1 MQKDSRLCW
10 LEKYQGIVCSI
21 VFYFFIQPEDVFS
34 GRDDALARGFFNIPV
49 DTPGWI
55 SGDCHPQPLIP
66 IGRFYLSGPGSFHPQ
81 LTMILSEGWH
91 DEVNADMYRF
101 VSRDKRE

>member
-1 MQKDSRLCW
+1 MMPW
-10 LEKYQGIVCSI
+10 PG
-21 VFYFFIQPEDVFS
+21 
-34 GRDDALARGFFNIPV
+34 GFFNIPV

-101 VSRDKRE
+101 VSWDKRE

>member
-1 MQKDSRLCW
+1 MPW
-10 LEKYQGIVCSI
+10 PG
-21 VFYFFIQPEDVFS
+21 
-34 GRDDALARGFFNIPV
+34 GFFNIPV

-55 SGDCHPQPLIP
+55 SGDCHPQPLIL

>member
-1 MQKDSRLCW
+1 MPW
-10 LEKYQGIVCSI
+10 PG
-21 VFYFFIQPEDVFS
+21 
-34 GRDDALARGFFNIPV
+34 GFFNIPV

-66 IGRFYLSGPGSFHPQ
+66 FGRFYLSGHGSFHPQ

-91 DEVNADMYRF
+91 DEVNAEICTDSLAGTN
-101 VSRDKRE
+101 VSSLSCGAVKAGAEVPQWERTRNGT

>member
-1 MQKDSRLCW
+1 MPW
-10 LEKYQGIVCSI
+10 PG
-21 VFYFFIQPEDVFS
+21 
-34 GRDDALARGFFNIPV
+34 GFFNIPV

-66 IGRFYLSGPGSFHPQ
+66 IGRFYLSGHGSFHPQ

-101 VSRDKRE
+101 VSRDKREVRKSLNGKERGMERKR

>member
-21 VFYFFIQPEDVFS
+21 VFYFLSSPKTSFQGEIMPWP
-34 GRDDALARGFFNIPV
+34 GGFFNIPV

-55 SGDCHPQPLIP
+55 SGD
-66 IGRFYLSGPGSFHPQ
+66 
-81 LTMILSEGWH
+81 
-91 DEVNADMYRF
+91 
-101 VSRDKRE
+101 

>member
-1 MQKDSRLCW
+1 VLAGKISGNCLFYRFLFFYPARRRLFREMMMPW
-10 LEKYQGIVCSI
+10 PG
-21 VFYFFIQPEDVFS
+21 
-34 GRDDALARGFFNIPV
+34 GFFNIPV

-66 IGRFYLSGPGSFHPQ
+66 IGRFYLSGHGSFHPQ